1 MKSGVV
7 SRLCVTALV
16 FLAML
21 ATQPVVAASDAE
33 VAARP
38 SLAATQS
45 IEFEGQ
51 RFVRKFEDTDHA
63 VSVYEFFLPQ
73 EEPQDWTELVAF
85 RVSQA
90 GAGSAVEQAT
100 RTAQL
105 FKQQYPHMQFG
116 LLQDQSGE
124 AAMVDFFVPGE
135 DSQPYLE
142 FNIFKFFSADNGQVI
157 SFQYG
162 KKVSTDRDSEET
174 VAQMRALR
182 QQMMNAMAV
191 FPVYRK

>member
-21 ATQPVVAASDAE
+21 ATRPVVAASDAE

-182 QQMMNAMAV
+182 QQMMNAMAA